1 VEENCII
8 FLERRDDVVR
18 RISEP
23 NDEPLPPPATTL
35 EGREDQLIAAAMDL
49 VEKRIRGETA
59 SAQETVHF
67 LRLGSRRNQLEQDK
81 LVAENLVLQ
90 SRVKEMESRKSTE
103 ELYRRALNAIRG
115 YQGLDVE
122 ENEEDNYDPDLF

>member
-1 VEENCII
+1 M
-8 FLERRDDVVR
+8 VR

-23 NDEPLPPPATTL
+23 IDEPLPPPATTL

-49 VEKRIRGETA
+49 VEKRIHNETA

-67 LRLGSRRNQLEQDK
+67 LRLGSVRNQLEMDK
-81 LVAENLVLQ
+81 IKHENLVLE

-115 YQGLDVE
+115 YQGLEVE
-122 ENEEDNYDPDLF
+122 DEDEDGYDPDVY